1 MTTDSAPRQVCK
13 KLIIRNRHYK
23 IMTVI
28 KSSTMN
34 KKRKHKVKEFP
45 HPVDSGWSWMVLL
58 ASFILFVT
66 FGGILRSFGIYMVEF
81 LTVYNTDSTSSSL
94 IIGLQFATSS
104 VVGFLSMTIGLK
116 FLTPRQVIMTG
127 GFIGSLGLIC
137 NTFAQSIYFFIFSH
151 SILVGIAIGSINGP
165 CLFVLGK
172 YFDKRRSLANG
183 ITMSGVSFGGLI
195 MGPLSRLLIDTYG
208 LRGAFLII
216 GGIHFHTVMA
226 GALLRPETF
235 YRVVIKKRNRKIS
248 DDKSQ
253 DQRTRKISENKNPD
267 QRTRKIS
274 DGKNPEHRIRKISD
288 GKHPEHII
296 RQISD
301 GKNPEQR
308 TRKISDSRKP
318 ETKALLEENNDQF
331 DGFRPRSLTGD
342 SFSPLARKAMLQRM
356 RSRTE
361 SEIVQ
366 VEMDPTLVES
376 NQHISSSQ
384 GNILAKFESSET
396 KRRHYLSSEFLY
408 DINTAEIIRSISDE
422 SVNKLS
428 KGDATLVRKHS
439 IVSVL
444 RYVFNCAIFRN
455 IAFTLFIIAYL
466 TGSIGC
472 LYPIMFIP
480 PLADFHGIDKTRT
493 SLIISISSVIDIF
506 GRAGSG
512 IFADHGFIG
521 RKHIMIIAL
530 IICGIINSLSPFYT
544 EFWSLV
550 LYSVIYGLVGGTM
563 FAINSST
570 LSEIIEPERFGQ
582 AIGLMTGG
590 QHIFFGITGPFNGA
604 LRDLTG
610 SYNATF
616 FFFGIT
622 NFFGA
627 FLLVIDVIYLRL
639 NGPKKTQLAEI
650 EIEPL

>member
-1 MTTDSAPRQVCK
+1 
-13 KLIIRNRHYK
+13 
-23 IMTVI
+23 MTVI

-34 KKRKHKVKEFP
+34 KKHKEKVKELP
-45 HPVDSGWSWMVLL
+45 HPVDCGWSWVVLL

-81 LTVYNTDSTSSSL
+81 FTVYNTDSTSSSL

-104 VVGFLSMTIGLK
+104 VVGFLSMTMGLK
-116 FLTPRQVIMTG
+116 FFTPRQVIMTG

-226 GALLRPETF
+226 GALLRPESF

-248 DDKSQ
+248 DDKNK
-253 DQRTRKISENKNPD
+253 DQKIRKISDGKSPER
-267 QRTRKIS
+267 RTRKIS
-274 DGKNPEHRIRKISD
+274 DGINRPENKYRKISD
-288 GKHPEHII
+288 GNSPEHRTRKMSDENSPDHRI
-296 RQISD
+296 RKTSDPKNSVGIS
-301 GKNPEQR
+301 EQR
-308 TRKISDSRKP
+308 TRKFSDTRKP
-318 ETKALLEENNDQF
+318 ETKSLLEENNDQS

-361 SEIVQ
+361 SEVMQ
-366 VEMDPTLVES
+366 VEMDPSLVES
-376 NQHISSSQ
+376 NHHTSSSQ
-384 GNILAKFESSET
+384 GNILGSSET
-396 KRRHYLSSEFLY
+396 TRRHYLSNEYLY
-408 DINTAEIIRSISDE
+408 DINTAEIIRSISDD
-422 SVNKLS
+422 SVNKV
-428 KGDATLVRKHS
+428 DTTLETKHS
-439 IVSVL
+439 FVSVL
-444 RYVFNCAIFRN
+444 RYVFNCEIFRN
-455 IAFTLFIIAYL
+455 IEFTLFIIAFL

-493 SLIISISSVIDIF
+493 SLIISISSVVDIF

-521 RKHIMIIAL
+521 RKQIMIIAL
-530 IICGIINSLSPFYT
+530 IICGIINSLNPFYT

-550 LYSVIYGLVGGTM
+550 LYSVIYGLIGGTM

-570 LSEIIEPERFGQ
+570 LSEIIDPERFGQ

-590 QHIFFGITGPFNGA
+590 QHIFFGIAGPFNGA

-616 FFFGIT
+616 FFFGFA

-627 FLLVIDVIYLRL
+627 FLLVVDVIYIKL
-639 NGPKKTQLAEI
+639 NGQKKTQLDAVEL
-650 EIEPL
+650 ET

>member
-1 MTTDSAPRQVCK
+1 
-13 KLIIRNRHYK
+13 
-23 IMTVI
+23 
-28 KSSTMN
+28 MN
-34 KKRKHKVKEFP
+34 
-45 HPVDSGWSWMVLL
+45 LL
-58 ASFILFVT
+58 RLFT
-66 FGGILRSFGIYMVEF
+66 
-81 LTVYNTDSTSSSL
+81 
-94 IIGLQFATSS
+94 
-104 VVGFLSMTIGLK
+104 
-116 FLTPRQVIMTG
+116 
-127 GFIGSLGLIC
+127 
-137 NTFAQSIYFFIFSH
+137 
-151 SILVGIAIGSINGP
+151 GIAIGSINGP

-248 DDKSQ
+248 DDNNK
-253 DQRTRKISENKNPD
+253 DQKIKKISDGKSPEL
-267 QRTRKIS
+267 RTRKIS
-274 DGKNPEHRIRKISD
+274 DGKSPEHRTRKISDGINRSENKYRKISDGNSPEHRTRKISDGNSPDHRIRKISD
-288 GKHPEHII
+288 PKNSVG
-296 RQISD
+296 IS
-301 GKNPEQR
+301 EQR
-308 TRKISDSRKP
+308 TRKFSDTRKP
-318 ETKALLEENNDQF
+318 ETKSLLEENNDQS

-361 SEIVQ
+361 SEVMQ
-366 VEMDPTLVES
+366 VEMDPSLVES
-376 NQHISSSQ
+376 NHHTSSSQ
-384 GNILAKFESSET
+384 GNILKKIGSSET
-396 KRRHYLSSEFLY
+396 TRRHYLSSEYLY

-422 SVNKLS
+422 SVNKV
-428 KGDATLVRKHS
+428 DTTLETKHS
-439 IVSVL
+439 LMSVL
-444 RYVFNCAIFRN
+444 RYVFNCEIFRN
-455 IAFTLFIIAYL
+455 IGFTLFILAYL

-493 SLIISISSVIDIF
+493 SLIISISSVVDIF

-521 RKHIMIIAL
+521 RKQIMIIAL
-530 IICGIINSLSPFYT
+530 IICGIINSLNLFYT

-550 LYSVIYGLVGGTM
+550 LYSVIYGLIGGTM

-590 QHIFFGITGPFNGA
+590 QQIFFGIAGPFNGKW
-604 LRDLTG
+604 LTEK
-610 SYNATF
+610 
-616 FFFGIT
+616 
-622 NFFGA
+622 
-627 FLLVIDVIYLRL
+627 V
-639 NGPKKTQLAEI
+639 
-650 EIEPL
+650 